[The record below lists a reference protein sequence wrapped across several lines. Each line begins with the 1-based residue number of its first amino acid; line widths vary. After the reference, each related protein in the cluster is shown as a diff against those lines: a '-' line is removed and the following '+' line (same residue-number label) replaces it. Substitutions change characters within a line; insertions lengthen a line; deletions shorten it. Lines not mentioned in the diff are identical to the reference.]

1 MGTRLKSCKC
11 YSARSNVLV
20 SSAQVSDGISPP
32 WQRIS
37 WNCACVSRIDTKM
50 FPSLTVTMNRCLLSE
65 EIRDALPPL
74 WTGGWRNTPFPITN
88 CINVFM
94 CFCGCAFMIHKKK
107 QVKMNFSHNFLSL
120 TPLQKKKK
128 FIFHSLETQNPVKK
142 CLCEVFDQPTPSLQ
156 ALFVW
161 LHFECGNGA
170 KPFIFV
176 SSSASYYAIF
186 LIKRRLPSD
195 DTDQTCA
202 AHVLLKWHDRGDWW
216 ITEDCWNLLMCTQNN
231 VLQWWKLFLLSPQC
245 IKTYKSD
252 WHVVNYKYEDYS
264 ADFRQLPK

>member
-1 MGTRLKSCKC
+1 MGTLWSP
-11 YSARSNVLV
+11 ANVIQ
-20 SSAQVSDGISPP
+20 QVSDGISPP

-37 WNCACVSRIDTKM
+37 WNCTCFSRIDTKM
-50 FPSLTVTMNRCLLSE
+50 FPSLNVTMNRCLRSE

-88 CINVFM
+88 CIKVFIF
-94 CFCGCAFMIHKKK
+94 FCGFMSHKKK
-107 QVKMNFSHNFLSL
+107 SESEFQPQFSLFD
-120 TPLQKKKK
+120 TPPKKK
-128 FIFHSLETQNPVKK
+128 FIFYSLETQKPRQ
-142 CLCEVFDQPTPSLQ
+142 EMSLWSLRS
-156 ALFVW
+156 AHTEFAGFVW
-161 LHFECGNGA
+161 VAPFWTQKRSDAFHFA
-170 KPFIFV
+170 

-186 LIKRRLPSD
+186 LIKRRLPTD

-202 AHVLLKWHDRGDWW
+202 AHVLLKWHGRSDWW
-216 ITEDCWNLLMCTQNN
+216 ITEDGWNLPMYTQNY